1 MGAISPR
8 ALARPGLTQ
17 LPIYDVIATLIS
29 TLPYPYPE
37 LAEKMYITSS
47 WVEFKNITKYQLL
60 KKESFFYHVYN
71 PHYMMLI

>member
-37 LAEKMYITSS
+37 FFDMFIVD
-47 WVEFKNITKYQLL
+47 VELT
-60 KKESFFYHVYN
+60 
-71 PHYMMLI
+71 